1 MKIKQIEI
9 KDFGSIYR
17 QTIAFSPDMNV
28 LYTEKER
35 TRREIQAF
43 IESMLFGR
51 TDVPYAGVLWF
62 ESGGRNYRLTR
73 DLHREEPYSELL
85 CEESGELLD
94 ADHISE
100 EKMALGISEAVYEN
114 VICISPLKGNT
125 GAEIVREVQKQ
136 MTGFQTTGDCSVD
149 LGKTS
154 QRIKMTRKGY
164 QVQVER
170 RKKADQLA
178 KEKISAQIKSIRRE
192 IRDTEDQKNQL
203 GEQEDALRM
212 NEESNGYHLLDE
224 RIGAL
229 ETRNQA
235 QIAGMCVTA
244 FLALAGALLLALE
257 AGSTILAVLVGISGI
272 LAFIAELNFEMRT
285 VRELEKRKRMKSRW
299 ITRQN
304 KLEGGRSSL
313 DEELREKNM
322 ELSNLTEELRE
333 MEEYAYLPLME
344 EVEIDALNLAMD
356 TIDKLSEQ
364 MYRQTGN
371 RLVRTMSETLSGITG
386 GTCHELMVDD
396 EFHISVDTGKE
407 VLPIENLRLIMVEQ
421 IYLAM
426 RLAAGELLC
435 GAEKL
440 QVIFDEMF
448 CAFDPERLKAAVL
461 WLTESSGRQVI
472 ISTSKKQ
479 ELDVLQKTGISVN
492 EISL

>member
-9 KDFGSIYR
+9 RDFGNIYR
-17 QTIAFSPDMNV
+17 QTIQFSPDINV

-43 IESMLFGR
+43 IECMLFGK
-51 TDVPYAGVLWF
+51 TDVPYAGVIWF

-100 EKMALGISEAVYEN
+100 DKMALGVSESVYEN
-114 VICISPLKGNT
+114 AICISPLKGNT

-149 LGKTS
+149 LSKTA
-154 QRIKMTRKGY
+154 QRLKMARKGY

-170 RKKADQLA
+170 RKKSDQLA
-178 KEKISAQIKSIRRE
+178 KDKISSSIRKLRRE
-192 IRDTEDQKNQL
+192 IRDVEEQKVQL
-203 GEQEDALRM
+203 GEQESALRM
-212 NEESNGYHLLDE
+212 NEESNGYQLLDQ
-224 RIGAL
+224 RIFAL
-229 ETRNQA
+229 ETRNRA
-235 QIAGMCVTA
+235 QIVGMGATV
-244 FLALAGALLLALE
+244 LVALAAALFLVLETGNALP
-257 AGSTILAVLVGISGI
+257 AVLVGIAGV
-272 LAFIAELNFEMRT
+272 LAFVTELNFEMRT

-299 ITRQN
+299 QTRQN
-304 KLEGGRSSL
+304 KLDGGRSSL

-344 EVEIDALNLAMD
+344 EVEIDALNLAME
-356 TIDKLSEQ
+356 TIDKLADET
-364 MYRQTGN
+364 YRRTGN
-371 RLVRTMSETLSGITG
+371 GLVRTMSEILRGITDG
-386 GTCHELMVDD
+386 ECHELIVDE

-407 VLPIENLRLIMVEQ
+407 MVPIENLRLIMVEQ
-421 IYLAM
+421 IYLSL

-435 GAEKL
+435 GSERL
-440 QVIFDEMF
+440 PVIFDEMF
-448 CAFDPERLKAAVL
+448 CAFDPERLRKAVSWIVGAD
-461 WLTESSGRQVI
+461 RQVI
-472 ISTSKKQ
+472 LSTSKKQ
-479 ELDVLQKTGISVN
+479 ELEVLQKSGLRVH
-492 EISL
+492 EI

>member
-114 VICISPLKGNT
+114 AICISPLKGNT

-257 AGSTILAVLVGISGI
+257 AGSTIPAVLVGISGI

-322 ELSNLTEELRE
+322 ELSR
-333 MEEYAYLPLME
+333 
-344 EVEIDALNLAMD
+344 
-356 TIDKLSEQ
+356 
-364 MYRQTGN
+364 
-371 RLVRTMSETLSGITG
+371 
-386 GTCHELMVDD
+386 ELM
-396 EFHISVDTGKE
+396 
-407 VLPIENLRLIMVEQ
+407 Q
-421 IYLAM
+421 I
-426 RLAAGELLC
+426 
-435 GAEKL
+435 
-440 QVIFDEMF
+440 
-448 CAFDPERLKAAVL
+448 
-461 WLTESSGRQVI
+461 
-472 ISTSKKQ
+472 
-479 ELDVLQKTGISVN
+479 
-492 EISL
+492 

>member
-114 VICISPLKGNT
+114 AICISPLKGNT

-192 IRDTEDQKNQL
+192 IRDTEEQKNQL
-203 GEQEDALRM
+203 GEQEDVLRM

-235 QIAGMCVTA
+235 QIAGMCMTA
-244 FLALAGALLLALE
+244 FLALAGALLWHWRQE
-257 AGSTILAVLVGISGI
+257 
-272 LAFIAELNFEMRT
+272 
-285 VRELEKRKRMKSRW
+285 VRFRRYW
-299 ITRQN
+299 
-304 KLEGGRSSL
+304 
-313 DEELREKNM
+313 
-322 ELSNLTEELRE
+322 
-333 MEEYAYLPLME
+333 
-344 EVEIDALNLAMD
+344 
-356 TIDKLSEQ
+356 
-364 MYRQTGN
+364 
-371 RLVRTMSETLSGITG
+371 
-386 GTCHELMVDD
+386 
-396 EFHISVDTGKE
+396 
-407 VLPIENLRLIMVEQ
+407 
-421 IYLAM
+421 
-426 RLAAGELLC
+426 
-435 GAEKL
+435 
-440 QVIFDEMF
+440 
-448 CAFDPERLKAAVL
+448 
-461 WLTESSGRQVI
+461 
-472 ISTSKKQ
+472 
-479 ELDVLQKTGISVN
+479 
-492 EISL
+492 

>member
-1 MKIKQIEI
+1 M
-9 KDFGSIYR
+9 
-17 QTIAFSPDMNV
+17 
-28 LYTEKER
+28 
-35 TRREIQAF
+35 
-43 IESMLFGR
+43 
-51 TDVPYAGVLWF
+51 
-62 ESGGRNYRLTR
+62 
-73 DLHREEPYSELL
+73 
-85 CEESGELLD
+85 
-94 ADHISE
+94 
-100 EKMALGISEAVYEN
+100 
-114 VICISPLKGNT
+114 KGNT

-192 IRDTEDQKNQL
+192 IRDTEEQKNQL
-203 GEQEDALRM
+203 GEQEDVLRM

-235 QIAGMCVTA
+235 QIAGMCMTA

-257 AGSTILAVLVGISGI
+257 AGSTIPAVLVGVAGV

-299 ITRQN
+299 IARQN

-313 DEELREKNM
+313 EEELREKNM

-371 RLVRTMSETLSGITG
+371 RLVRTMSETLRGITG

-440 QVIFDEMF
+440 PVIFDEMF
-448 CAFDPERLKAAVL
+448 CAFDPKRLETAVL
-461 WLTESSGRQVI
+461 WITGSGRQVI

-479 ELDVLQKTGISVN
+479 ELDVLQKTGLSVN

>member
-1 MKIKQIEI
+1 
-9 KDFGSIYR
+9 
-17 QTIAFSPDMNV
+17 
-28 LYTEKER
+28 
-35 TRREIQAF
+35 
-43 IESMLFGR
+43 
-51 TDVPYAGVLWF
+51 
-62 ESGGRNYRLTR
+62 
-73 DLHREEPYSELL
+73 
-85 CEESGELLD
+85 
-94 ADHISE
+94 
-100 EKMALGISEAVYEN
+100 
-114 VICISPLKGNT
+114 
-125 GAEIVREVQKQ
+125 
-136 MTGFQTTGDCSVD
+136 
-149 LGKTS
+149 
-154 QRIKMTRKGY
+154 
-164 QVQVER
+164 
-170 RKKADQLA
+170 
-178 KEKISAQIKSIRRE
+178 
-192 IRDTEDQKNQL
+192 
-203 GEQEDALRM
+203 
-212 NEESNGYHLLDE
+212 
-224 RIGAL
+224 
-229 ETRNQA
+229 
-235 QIAGMCVTA
+235 
-244 FLALAGALLLALE
+244 
-257 AGSTILAVLVGISGI
+257 
-272 LAFIAELNFEMRT
+272 MRT

-440 QVIFDEMF
+440 PVIFDEMF

>member
-1 MKIKQIEI
+1 M
-9 KDFGSIYR
+9 
-17 QTIAFSPDMNV
+17 
-28 LYTEKER
+28 
-35 TRREIQAF
+35 
-43 IESMLFGR
+43 
-51 TDVPYAGVLWF
+51 
-62 ESGGRNYRLTR
+62 
-73 DLHREEPYSELL
+73 
-85 CEESGELLD
+85 
-94 ADHISE
+94 
-100 EKMALGISEAVYEN
+100 
-114 VICISPLKGNT
+114 KGNT

-178 KEKISAQIKSIRRE
+178 KLLADDAGGRKSVSIRRE
-192 IRDTEDQKNQL
+192 LRDTEEQKNQL

-257 AGSTILAVLVGISGI
+257 AGSTIPAVLVGISGI

-313 DEELREKNM
+313 DEELREKYGTFQ
-322 ELSNLTEELRE
+322 SDR
-333 MEEYAYLPLME
+333 
-344 EVEIDALNLAMD
+344 
-356 TIDKLSEQ
+356 
-364 MYRQTGN
+364 
-371 RLVRTMSETLSGITG
+371 RTS
-386 GTCHELMVDD
+386 
-396 EFHISVDTGKE
+396 
-407 VLPIENLRLIMVEQ
+407 
-421 IYLAM
+421 
-426 RLAAGELLC
+426 
-435 GAEKL
+435 
-440 QVIFDEMF
+440 
-448 CAFDPERLKAAVL
+448 
-461 WLTESSGRQVI
+461 
-472 ISTSKKQ
+472 
-479 ELDVLQKTGISVN
+479 
-492 EISL
+492 

>member
-114 VICISPLKGNT
+114 VICISPLKGNI

-212 NEESNGYHLLDE
+212 NE
-224 RIGAL
+224 
-229 ETRNQA
+229 
-235 QIAGMCVTA
+235 
-244 FLALAGALLLALE
+244 
-257 AGSTILAVLVGISGI
+257 
-272 LAFIAELNFEMRT
+272 
-285 VRELEKRKRMKSRW
+285 RK
-299 ITRQN
+299 
-304 KLEGGRSSL
+304 
-313 DEELREKNM
+313 
-322 ELSNLTEELRE
+322 
-333 MEEYAYLPLME
+333 
-344 EVEIDALNLAMD
+344 
-356 TIDKLSEQ
+356 
-364 MYRQTGN
+364 
-371 RLVRTMSETLSGITG
+371 
-386 GTCHELMVDD
+386 
-396 EFHISVDTGKE
+396 
-407 VLPIENLRLIMVEQ
+407 
-421 IYLAM
+421 
-426 RLAAGELLC
+426 
-435 GAEKL
+435 
-440 QVIFDEMF
+440 
-448 CAFDPERLKAAVL
+448 
-461 WLTESSGRQVI
+461 
-472 ISTSKKQ
+472 
-479 ELDVLQKTGISVN
+479 
-492 EISL
+492 